1 MSYVIIKS
9 EAADLRKKSPLWM
22 DISIIASLFIVTL
35 GFYLSQSDI
44 SDSILP
50 ERVKDQIEVI
60 DIPPTVQNTTPP
72 PPARPS
78 IPIEAED
85 DEEVDDVTIED
96 TEVDINEIMEDIQEP
111 EEEDEVIPF
120 YAVSKKP
127 EIIKKVQPIYP
138 DIARRAGV
146 EANVVIQLIVSKTGL
161 PTEISVLRGHPMLN
175 EAAIEAVKQ
184 YRFSPGMQRD
194 KPIPVKWAIP
204 ISFKLR
210 N

>member
-1 MSYVIIKS
+1 MSVVIIKT
-9 EAADLRKKSPLWM
+9 EEADLRKKSPMWM
-22 DISIIASLFIVTL
+22 DISFIGSLVLVTL
-35 GFYLSQSDI
+35 VMYASQSDI
-44 SDSILP
+44 SDGLLP

-96 TEVDINEIMEDIQEP
+96 TEVDINEIMEDLEEP
-111 EEEDEVIPF
+111 EEEDEVVPF
-120 YAVSKKP
+120 HAVSQKP
-127 EIIKKVQPIYP
+127 TIVKRVNPIYP

-146 EANVVIQLIVSKTGL
+146 EANVVVQLIVSKAGL
-161 PTEISVLRGHPMLN
+161 PTQIEILKGHPMLN
-175 EAAIEAVKQ
+175 EAAIAAIKQ

-194 KPIPVKWAIP
+194 KPIPVKWQIP
-204 ISFKLR
+204 MRFRL
-210 N
+210 NN